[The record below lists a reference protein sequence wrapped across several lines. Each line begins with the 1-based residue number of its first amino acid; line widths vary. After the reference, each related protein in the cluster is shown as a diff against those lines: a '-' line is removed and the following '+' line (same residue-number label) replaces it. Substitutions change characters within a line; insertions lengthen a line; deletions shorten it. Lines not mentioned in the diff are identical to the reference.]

1 MQLARADEE
10 SELTMR
16 YARVFLSTVILL
28 MWSPAFSGPNDPIR
42 VELNLAESV
51 QNKCRLSFLIE
62 NKSET
67 PIERLT
73 PDLAIFNREGII
85 QRRLVAEMGPVY
97 RSKTIIKTF
106 EIEGECGQIG
116 SILINDITVCT
127 PGDPGLCLDRLVLSS
142 RVPSIALFR

>member
-1 MQLARADEE
+1 MLVLIASVAH
-10 SELTMR
+10 S
-16 YARVFLSTVILL
+16 A
-28 MWSPAFSGPNDPIR
+28 PNDPIR

-51 QNKCRLSFLIE
+51 QSKCRLSFLIE
-62 NKSET
+62 NKSDT

-85 QRRLVAEMGPVY
+85 QRRMVAEMGPVY

-116 SILINDITVCT
+116 SILVNDITACT

-142 RVPSIALFR
+142 RVPNISLFR

>member
-1 MQLARADEE
+1 MRHSMAVIPIMLW
-10 SELTMR
+10 LT
-16 YARVFLSTVILL
+16 ASAA
-28 MWSPAFSGPNDPIR
+28 SAAPNDPVR

-67 PIERLT
+67 PIDRLT

-106 EIEGECGQIG
+106 EIDGECGQIG
-116 SILINDITVCT
+116 SILVNDVTACT

-142 RVPSIALFR
+142 RVPSISLFRSRAKH

>member
-1 MQLARADEE
+1 MSDPRSLFPMVLLLLAA
-10 SELTMR
+10 
-16 YARVFLSTVILL
+16 
-28 MWSPAFSGPNDPIR
+28 PAFSAPNEPIR

-62 NKSET
+62 NKSDT

-97 RSKTIIKTF
+97 RAKTIIKTF

-116 SILINDITVCT
+116 SILINDITSCT
-127 PGDPGLCLDRLVLSS
+127 PGDPGLCLDRLSLSS
-142 RVPSIALFR
+142 RVPNISLFR

>member
-1 MQLARADEE
+1 M
-10 SELTMR
+10 
-16 YARVFLSTVILL
+16 VLL
-28 MWSPAFSGPNDPIR
+28 LIASPASSAPNEPIR

-51 QNKCRLSFLIE
+51 QNKCRLSFVIE

-97 RSKTIIKTF
+97 RSKTVIKTF

-116 SILINDITVCT
+116 SILINDVTACA

-142 RVPSIALFR
+142 RVASISLFR

>member
-1 MQLARADEE
+1 
-10 SELTMR
+10 MR
-16 YARVFLSTVILL
+16 YSSATIPTMLL
-28 MWSPAFSGPNDPIR
+28 LIAAAAHAAPNDPIR

-51 QNKCRLSFLIE
+51 QSKCRLSFLIE
-62 NKSET
+62 NKSDT

-73 PDLAIFNREGII
+73 PDLAVFNREGII

-116 SILINDITVCT
+116 SILVNDITACT

-142 RVPSIALFR
+142 RVPNISLFR

>member
-1 MQLARADEE
+1 
-10 SELTMR
+10 MR
-16 YARVFLSTVILL
+16 YSRALVPMMLLLIAASARS
-28 MWSPAFSGPNDPIR
+28 APNDPIR

-62 NKSET
+62 NKSDT

-73 PDLAIFNREGII
+73 PDLAVFNRDGII

-116 SILINDITVCT
+116 SILINDITACA
-127 PGDPGLCLDRLVLSS
+127 PGDPALCLDRLVLTS
-142 RVPSIALFR
+142 RVPSISLFR

>member
-1 MQLARADEE
+1 
-10 SELTMR
+10 MR
-16 YARVFLSTVILL
+16 YSRASIPTMLL
-28 MWSPAFSGPNDPIR
+28 LIVSAAHAAANDPIR

-51 QNKCRLSFLIE
+51 QSKCRLSFLIE

-67 PIERLT
+67 SIERLT

-116 SILINDITVCT
+116 SILVNDITACT

-142 RVPSIALFR
+142 RVPNISLFR

>member
-1 MQLARADEE
+1 MLVLIA
-10 SELTMR
+10 
-16 YARVFLSTVILL
+16 STAI
-28 MWSPAFSGPNDPIR
+28 AAPNDPIR

-51 QNKCRLSFLIE
+51 QSKCRLSFLIE

-116 SILINDITVCT
+116 SILVNDITACT
-127 PGDPGLCLDRLVLSS
+127 PGDPGMCLDRLVLSS
-142 RVPSIALFR
+142 RVPNISLFR

>member
-1 MQLARADEE
+1 MTHPRSL
-10 SELTMR
+10 LP
-16 YARVFLSTVILL
+16 TVLL
-28 MWSPAFSGPNDPIR
+28 LIASRAFSAPNEPIR

-73 PDLAIFNREGII
+73 PDLAIFNRDGII
-85 QRRLVAEMGPVY
+85 QRRLVAELGPVY
-97 RSKTIIKTF
+97 RSKTIVKTF

-116 SILINDITVCT
+116 SILINDVTACA

-142 RVPSIALFR
+142 RVPGISLFR